1 MSITVTHKPQT
12 ATRVW
17 NIWAEGFTATGKTS
31 TAWQLNETPVRADSF
46 DDAVLMLIAA
56 SANKALFDRGR
67 DGEWRY
73 WGCRLYDNEAD
84 ARASFG

>member
-1 MSITVTHKPQT
+1 MSITVTRKPRT

-31 TAWQLNETPVRADSF
+31 TAWQLNETPVRAESF
-46 DDAVLMLIAA
+46 DDAVLMLIAG
-56 SANKALFDRGR
+56 SANKVLFDRGR

-84 ARASFG
+84 ARDSFG